1 MTGNGGK
8 TMKML
13 KPKPL
18 RRGDTIG
25 LVGISGAMQEPEVSF
40 ERMMAAIDALGYRV
54 IVADSCREQYGYLS
68 GTDAARARG
77 LNAAFRDDRVDAV
90 VCMRGGYGVA
100 RMLDLVDFDVIRAN
114 PKLVLGY
121 SDITALHTAIH
132 QKVGMTTIHG
142 PMPCKQWME
151 FDEFTK
157 QSMLRALTSTEPL
170 GRVENPEGMA
180 PRCIVP
186 GRCQGRLVGGNLSL
200 IASACGTP
208 YALDAT
214 DKVLLLEDVGEYIYR
229 LDSMLTQLRQAG
241 MFEKC
246 AGVVLGGFTNCTEEY
261 EHYALHLE
269 DIIRDII
276 VPAGKPV
283 LGNMSIGHMDTK
295 ITVPLGVECAVD
307 ADAGTLEFLESAL
320 ED

>member
-1 MTGNGGK
+1 
-8 TMKML
+8 ML

-25 LVGISGAMQEPEVSF
+25 LVGISGAMHEPETKF
-40 ERMMAAIDALGYRV
+40 DKMLAAIDALGYKV
-54 IVADSCREQYGYLS
+54 IIADSCREEYGYLS
-68 GTDAARARG
+68 GTDASRAKG
-77 LNAAFRDDRVDAV
+77 LNQMFRDDRVDAV

-100 RMLDLVDFDVIRAN
+100 RMLDMVDFDVIRAN

-132 QKVGMTTIHG
+132 EKVGMTTIHG
-142 PMPCKQWME
+142 PMPCSQWME
-151 FDEFTK
+151 FDDFTRE
-157 QSMLRALTSTEPL
+157 SMLRALTSTEPL
-170 GRVENPEGMA
+170 GFVHNPEGVE
-180 PRCIVP
+180 PQCGVP
-186 GRCQGRLVGGNLSL
+186 GKCTGQLVGGNLTL

-208 YALDAT
+208 FALNAKG
-214 DKVLLLEDVGEYIYR
+214 KVLLLEDVGEYIYR

-241 MFEKC
+241 MFEDC
-246 AGVVLGGFTNCTEEY
+246 VGVVLGGFTNCTEEY
-261 EHYALHLE
+261 ERYALHLE

-283 LGNMSIGHMDTK
+283 LANMSIGHMDTK
-295 ITVPLGVECAVD
+295 ITVPLGVQVEMD
-307 ADAGTLEFLESAL
+307 ADAGTLEFLEAAL

>member
-1 MTGNGGK
+1 MT
-8 TMKML
+8 

-25 LVGISGAMQEPEVSF
+25 LVGISGAMHDPEVNF
-40 ERMMAAIDALGYRV
+40 DKMMAVIDDMGYKV
-54 IVADSCREQYGYLS
+54 ILADSCREQYGYLS
-68 GTDAARARG
+68 GTDESRARG
-77 LNAAFRDDRVDAV
+77 LNQMFRDDRVDAV
-90 VCMRGGYGVA
+90 ICMRGGYGVA
-100 RMLDLVDFDVIRAN
+100 RMLDLVDFDAIRAN

-132 QKVGMTTIHG
+132 ELCGLVTFHG
-142 PMPCKQWME
+142 PMPCRGWME
-151 FDEFTK
+151 FDDFTRE
-157 QSMLRALTSTEPL
+157 SLVRAVSSTEPL
-170 GRVENPEGMA
+170 GLIKNPEG
-180 PRCIVP
+180 IVP
-186 GRCQGRLVGGNLSL
+186 KCVVPGKCSGMLVGGNLTL

-214 DKVLLLEDVGEYIYR
+214 DKILLLEDVGEYIYR
-229 LDSMLTQLRQAG
+229 LDSMLTQIRQAG

-261 EHYALHLE
+261 EHYALHLD

-295 ITVPLGVECAVD
+295 ITVPLGVQCRMD
-307 ADAGTLEFLESAL
+307 AEAGTLEFTESAL
-320 ED
+320 EE

>member
-1 MTGNGGK
+1 
-8 TMKML
+8 MKML

-18 RRGDTIG
+18 RKGDTIG
-25 LVGISGAMQEPEVSF
+25 LVGISGAMHDAETQFDKMLET
-40 ERMMAAIDALGYRV
+40 IDQMGYKV
-54 IVADSCREQYGYLS
+54 IVADSCREEYGYLS
-68 GTDAARARG
+68 GTDESRAKG
-77 LNAAFRDDRVDAV
+77 LNQMFRDDRVDAV

-100 RMLDLVDFDVIRAN
+100 RMLDLVDFDAMRAN

-132 QKVGMTTIHG
+132 QKVGMVTIHG
-142 PMPCKQWME
+142 PMPDSAWIKGLDDFSM
-151 FDEFTK
+151 
-157 QSMLRALTSTEPL
+157 QSMQRALTSTEPL
-170 GRVENPEGMA
+170 GLLTNPEGLE
-180 PRCIVP
+180 PQCVVP
-186 GRCQGRLVGGNLSL
+186 GRCTGQLVGGNLTL

-208 YALDAT
+208 FALDAT

-241 MFEKC
+241 MFEQC
-246 AGVVLGGFTNCTEEY
+246 AGVVLGGFTDCTEEY
-261 EHYALHLE
+261 ERYALHLE

-283 LGNMSIGHMDTK
+283 LGNMSIGHTPTK
-295 ITVPLGVECAVD
+295 ITVPLGVQCVVD
-307 ADAGTLEFLESAL
+307 ADAGTLEIVENAL